1 MVAGGTNSATAT
13 GRRFKI
19 SKDGEL
25 LNLEEGYRLADE
37 PSVPG
42 GSNTASG
49 RLIES
54 GVNVFFDQFADEDNR
69 RTEEEEEEGHFYA
82 NLQLVR
88 MVWGLLW
95 EELKLKYA
103 RFVALMDEVEEG
115 DVLTLSFLGV
125 DLLGEFRLY
134 PT

>member
-1 MVAGGTNSATAT
+1 M
-13 GRRFKI
+13 
-19 SKDGEL
+19 
-25 LNLEEGYRLADE
+25 LNLGEEHKLADE

-42 GSNTASG
+42 GTNTATG

-54 GVNVFFDQFADEDNR
+54 WINVFLDRFADEDKR
-69 RTEEEEEEGHFYA
+69 KTEGEGHFYA
-82 NLQLVR
+82 NLQLVS
-88 MVWGLLW
+88 MVWGLFW

-103 RFVALMDEVEEG
+103 RLVAQMDEVEGG

-125 DLLGEFRLY
+125 DLFGEFRLY

>member
-54 GVNVFFDQFADEDNR
+54 WVNVFLHRFADEDNR
-69 RTEEEEEEGHFYA
+69 RIEEDEGDVYA

-88 MVWGLLW
+88 MVWGLFW

>member
-1 MVAGGTNSATAT
+1 
-13 GRRFKI
+13 
-19 SKDGEL
+19 
-25 LNLEEGYRLADE
+25 
-37 PSVPG
+37 
-42 GSNTASG
+42 
-49 RLIES
+49 
-54 GVNVFFDQFADEDNR
+54 
-69 RTEEEEEEGHFYA
+69 
-82 NLQLVR
+82 

>member
-1 MVAGGTNSATAT
+1 M
-13 GRRFKI
+13 
-19 SKDGEL
+19 
-25 LNLEEGYRLADE
+25 LNLEEGYRLPDE

-54 GVNVFFDQFADEDNR
+54 WGNVFLDQFADEDNR
-69 RTEEEEEEGHFYA
+69 RTEEDEGDFYA

-125 DLLGEFRLY
+125 DLLGEFSLY

>member
-1 MVAGGTNSATAT
+1 
-13 GRRFKI
+13 
-19 SKDGEL
+19 
-25 LNLEEGYRLADE
+25 
-37 PSVPG
+37 
-42 GSNTASG
+42 
-49 RLIES
+49 
-54 GVNVFFDQFADEDNR
+54 
-69 RTEEEEEEGHFYA
+69 
-82 NLQLVR
+82 
-88 MVWGLLW
+88 MVWGLFW